1 MGQDKVVSQI
11 KMMLVAVGFSS
22 PFHLIVHKCTQ
33 VSHHATL
40 QLVASC
46 QWLCL
51 YFSVFFPPSNSNVM
65 EHRPAVNLL
74 PNEVLSEMVTE
85 EENKGRMSYW
95 RRRLACSV
103 TRLSRIC
110 LSKTFPLLTSFWHP
124 RHCLWSFSLSF
135 VQSHQHYVTNY
146 KSNPASLN
154 AFLHIGHPYWRQQIY
169 AKAEKSS
176 FCSSLQCW

>member
-1 MGQDKVVSQI
+1 MQ
-11 KMMLVAVGFSS
+11 
-22 PFHLIVHKCTQ
+22 
-33 VSHHATL
+33 
-40 QLVASC
+40 
-46 QWLCL
+46 
-51 YFSVFFPPSNSNVM
+51 PSNS
-65 EHRPAVNLL
+65 LL
-74 PNEVLSEMVTE
+74 LVSGFVYIFLSFFHPPTAMLWSTDQQLISYQMKFCLKWLLRRKI
-85 EENKGRMSYW
+85 KGRMSYW